1 MPAEIVFLRM
11 MEMLLP
17 TIAIVALGI
26 PIIRIIARRFER
38 HDAAPPASL
47 ARIDERLSRLE
58 AGIDAIA
65 IEVERISEGQ
75 RFTAKLLAERAGST
89 GSR

>member
-1 MPAEIVFLRM
+1 MPGEIVFLRM

-17 TIAIVALGI
+17 TIAIVALGL

-38 HDAAPPASL
+38 HDAASPASL
-47 ARIDERLSRLE
+47 AKIDERLSRLE
-58 AGIDAIA
+58 AGIDSIA

-75 RFTAKLLAERAGST
+75 RFTAKLLSERSGST